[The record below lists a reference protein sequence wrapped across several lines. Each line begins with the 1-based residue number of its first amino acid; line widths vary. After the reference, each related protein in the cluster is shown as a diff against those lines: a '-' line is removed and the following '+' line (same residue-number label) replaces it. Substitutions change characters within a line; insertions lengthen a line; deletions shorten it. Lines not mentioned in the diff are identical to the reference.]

1 MTRILAFIVITGL
14 AATSALA
21 FNPQPDPPKTAST
34 QTTTTTTKPTSGP
47 RTLSDYNIQK
57 E

>member
-1 MTRILAFIVITGL
+1 MTRTLAFIIFASL

-34 QTTTTTTKPTSGP
+34 QTTTTTKPTSGP